1 MLRKYNGNTPYF
13 VLERYIS
20 LNIAEIQPDPDDKGM
35 IRYLYNR
42 DFSNSP
48 LGVGLFD
55 EEGNQHRSDI
65 DDLALVVGF
74 LRDARDETNL
84 YYDQE
89 YINRGMNEVERK
101 KVLAETF
108 AAESGGLLKR
118 VSERE
123 LDNAGDLRPHK
134 RVYFTYRN
142 KITYNEKEALEWAH
156 ETGKAL
162 QLNKG
167 EYRKELEKR
176 LNALP
181 NKGRG
186 MGKIDF
192 EDIPGSVDYN
202 HSITIRWIDI
212 ERDWKETE
220 YEWNKNHLL
229 DEDGIAT

>member
-1 MLRKYNGNTPYF
+1 MLRKYNGDTPYF
-13 VLERYIS
+13 ILERYLS
-20 LNIAEIQPDPDDKGM
+20 LDIAAMKPDPDDKAM
-35 IRYLYNR
+35 IRFVYNR
-42 DFSNSP
+42 AFSDSP

-55 EEGNQHRSDI
+55 EEGNQNRSDI

-74 LRDARDETNL
+74 LRDVRDETNL

-89 YINRGMNEVERK
+89 YIKRGMNEVERQ
-101 KVLAETF
+101 KVLAETYC
-108 AAESGGLLKR
+108 AESGALLRR

-123 LDNAGDLRPHK
+123 LENTGDLRPHK

-142 KITYNEKEALEWAH
+142 KITYDEKEALEWAQ
-156 ETGKAL
+156 ETGTAL

-176 LNALP
+176 LNDLP
-181 NKGRG
+181 NKGKG

-192 EDIPGSVDYN
+192 EDMPGSVDYG
-202 HSITIRWIDI
+202 HSINVRWVDI
-212 ERDWKETE
+212 GRDWKETE

-229 DEDGIAT
+229 DEEGIET